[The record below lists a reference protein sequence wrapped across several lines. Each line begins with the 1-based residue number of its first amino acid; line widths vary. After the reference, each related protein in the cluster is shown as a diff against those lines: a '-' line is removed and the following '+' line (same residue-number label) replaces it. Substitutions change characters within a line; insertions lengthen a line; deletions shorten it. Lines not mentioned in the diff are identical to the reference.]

1 MPFSKMLTFYK
12 SDAFSVTA
20 QYVSDVPIPDKQ
32 IGVFDISMNIIF
44 MRVFNV
50 LRLWFPS
57 YNFCF
62 HAFQS
67 KIPKFEFKSSSGSV
81 AEPVPFNTSDTGP
94 SSGYSNKSKQ
104 FQSQKCCY

>member
-1 MPFSKMLTFYK
+1 MLTFYK

-32 IGVFDISMNIIF
+32 IGVFDISKNIIF

-104 FQSQKCCY
+104 FQPQKCCTGIY